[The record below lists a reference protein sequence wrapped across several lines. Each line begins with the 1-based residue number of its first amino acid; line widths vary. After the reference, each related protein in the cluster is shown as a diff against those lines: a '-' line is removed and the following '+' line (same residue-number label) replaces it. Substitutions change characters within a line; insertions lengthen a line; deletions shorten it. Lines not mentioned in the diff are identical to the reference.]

1 MANGEQP
8 LFGRRFTII
17 SAVIVVL
24 GLIYLVLRSDPE
36 FRPRLYP
43 PEPVATGLT
52 NPRAL
57 AFGADGL
64 LYVAEAGGSGRTSG
78 QVSRITADG
87 QPEVIATGLPSN
99 PELGRLRPAGPSS
112 LWPLAGAWL
121 VATGSADEALL
132 RVRLTDRSR
141 TAPATDLRS
150 ALAKVGL
157 TGTLAPLGLVG
168 DGTHVV
174 VLEAASGTLVQLD
187 LRQPDNPQPT
197 PVPDDDPVVVGRLP
211 AGVNALNLAPSAD
224 GGWLVVDFGPIPY
237 EQGSGAVWHVSP
249 AGQVERVVE
258 GLTMPVDVTT
268 GAAGELYVV
277 ELSAFYN
284 RRTDRFTPG
293 TGRVIVARPDEG
305 ARPILADLDFPT
317 AIVRGAD
324 NNLYF
329 TTHGAFGEPGSGSIW
344 RIPARTGFTTVTP

>member
-36 FRPRLYP
+36 LRPKLYP
-43 PEPVATGLT
+43 PEPVASGLT

-64 LYVAEAGGSGRTSG
+64 LYVAEAGYGGRTSG
-78 QVSRITADG
+78 QVSRITTEG

-99 PELGRLRPAGPSS
+99 PERGRLRPAGPSS
-112 LWPLAGAWL
+112 LWHLDNALLIAS
-121 VATGSADEALL
+121 GSADDALL
-132 RVRLTDRSR
+132 RVRRQQPSV
-141 TAPATDLRS
+141 PATDLRA

-174 VLEAASGTLVQLD
+174 VLEAASATLVRLD
-187 LRQPDNPQPT
+187 LREPDNPQPT
-197 PVPDDDPVVVGRLP
+197 VVGRLP
-211 AGVNALNLAPSAD
+211 AGVNALNMAPSAD

-237 EQGSGAVWHVSP
+237 VQGSGSVWHVSP
-249 AGQVERVVE
+249 TGQVERVVE

-277 ELSAFYN
+277 EFSAFYN

-305 ARPILADLDFPT
+305 ARPMLNDLDFPT

-329 TTHGAFGEPGSGSIW
+329 TTHGAFGEPGSGGIW
-344 RIPARTGFTTVTP
+344 RIPARTGFTTTTP

>member
-1 MANGEQP
+1 MAKGEQH

-36 FRPRLYP
+36 LRPRLYP
-43 PEPVATGLT
+43 PEPVVSGLT

-57 AFGADGL
+57 AIGADGL
-64 LYVAEAGGSGRTSG
+64 LYVAEAGGGGQTSG
-78 QVSRITADG
+78 QVSRITAEG
-87 QPEVIATGLPSN
+87 QPEAVATGLPSN
-99 PELGRLRPAGPSS
+99 AERGRLRPAGPSS
-112 LWPLAGAWL
+112 VWPLDGAFL
-121 VATGSADEALL
+121 VVTGSADDALL
-132 RVRLTDRSR
+132 RVRRQQPSV
-141 TAPATDLRS
+141 PATDLRS

-157 TGTLAPLGLVG
+157 TGTLAPLGLVV
-168 DGTHVV
+168 DGTQVV
-174 VLEAASGTLVQLD
+174 ILEAASATLVRLD
-187 LRQPDNPQPT
+187 LREPDNPQPT
-197 PVPDDDPVVVGRLP
+197 VVGRLP
-211 AGVNALNLAPSAD
+211 AGVNALNLAPSAE
-224 GGWLVVDFGPIPY
+224 GGWLVVDFGAIPY
-237 EQGSGAVWHVSP
+237 EQGSGAVWHVNP
-249 AGQVERVVE
+249 TGQVERVVE

-293 TGRVIVARPDEG
+293 TGRVVLARSGEG
-305 ARPILADLDFPT
+305 ARPMLADLDFPT

-329 TTHGAFGEPGSGSIW
+329 TTHGAFGEPGSGGIW

>member
-1 MANGEQP
+1 M
-8 LFGRRFTII
+8 
-17 SAVIVVL
+17 
-24 GLIYLVLRSDPE
+24 
-36 FRPRLYP
+36 
-43 PEPVATGLT
+43 
-52 NPRAL
+52 
-57 AFGADGL
+57 
-64 LYVAEAGGSGRTSG
+64 
-78 QVSRITADG
+78 
-87 QPEVIATGLPSN
+87 IATGLPSN
-99 PELGRLRPAGPSS
+99 PERGRLRPAGPSS
-112 LWPLAGAWL
+112 LWHLDNALLIAS
-121 VATGSADEALL
+121 GSADDALL
-132 RVRLTDRSR
+132 RVRRQQPSV
-141 TAPATDLRS
+141 PATDLRA

-174 VLEAASGTLVQLD
+174 VLEAASATLVRLD
-187 LRQPDNPQPT
+187 LREPDNPQPT
-197 PVPDDDPVVVGRLP
+197 VVGRLP
-211 AGVNALNLAPSAD
+211 AGVNALNMAPSAD

-237 EQGSGAVWHVSP
+237 VQGSGSVWHVSP
-249 AGQVERVVE
+249 TGQVERVVE

-277 ELSAFYN
+277 EFSAFYN

-305 ARPILADLDFPT
+305 ARPMLTDLDFPT

-329 TTHGAFGEPGSGSIW
+329 TTHGAFGEPGSGGIW

>member
-1 MANGEQP
+1 MASGEQP

-36 FRPRLYP
+36 LRPRLYP
-43 PEPVATGLT
+43 PEPVTSGLT

-64 LYVAEAGGSGRTSG
+64 LYVAEAGDGGQTSG
-78 QVSRITADG
+78 QVSRITAEG
-87 QPEVIATGLPSN
+87 QPEVVASGLPSN
-99 PELGRLRPAGPSS
+99 AERGRLRPAGPSS
-112 LWPLAGAWL
+112 LWPLDGAWL
-121 VATGSADEALL
+121 VATGSADDALL
-132 RVRLTDRSR
+132 RVRRQQPSV
-141 TAPATDLRS
+141 PATDLRA
-150 ALAKVGL
+150 ALATVGL

-168 DGTHVV
+168 DGTQVV
-174 VLEAASGTLVQLD
+174 VLEAASATLVRLD
-187 LRQPDNPQPT
+187 LREPGNPQPT
-197 PVPDDDPVVVGRLP
+197 VVGRLP

-237 EQGSGAVWHVSP
+237 EQGSGAIWHVNP
-249 AGQVERVVE
+249 TGQVERVVE

-293 TGRVIVARPDEG
+293 TGRVILARPGEG
-305 ARPILADLDFPT
+305 ARPMLADLDFPT
-317 AIVRGAD
+317 AIVRGTD

-329 TTHGAFGEPGSGSIW
+329 TTHGAFGEPGSGGIW

>member
-36 FRPRLYP
+36 LRPKLYP
-43 PEPVATGLT
+43 PEPVASGLT

-64 LYVAEAGGSGRTSG
+64 LYVAEAGYGGRTSG
-78 QVSRITADG
+78 QVSRITTEG

-99 PELGRLRPAGPSS
+99 PERGRLRPAGPSS
-112 LWPLAGAWL
+112 LWHLDNALLIAS
-121 VATGSADEALL
+121 GSADDALL
-132 RVRLTDRSR
+132 RVRRQQPSV
-141 TAPATDLRS
+141 PATDLRA

-174 VLEAASGTLVQLD
+174 VLEAASATLVRLD
-187 LRQPDNPQPT
+187 LREPDNPQPT
-197 PVPDDDPVVVGRLP
+197 VVGRLP
-211 AGVNALNLAPSAD
+211 AGVNALNMAPSAD

-237 EQGSGAVWHVSP
+237 VQGSGSVWHVSP
-249 AGQVERVVE
+249 TGQVERVVE

-277 ELSAFYN
+277 EFSAFYN

-305 ARPILADLDFPT
+305 ARPMLNDLDFPT

-329 TTHGAFGEPGSGSIW
+329 TTHGAFGEPGSGGIW
-344 RIPARTGFTTVTP
+344 RIPARTGFSSVTP

>member
-1 MANGEQP
+1 MANGEPP

-36 FRPRLYP
+36 LRPKLYP
-43 PEPVATGLT
+43 PEPVASGLT

-64 LYVAEAGGSGRTSG
+64 LYVAEAGYGGRTSG
-78 QVSRITADG
+78 QVSRITTEG

-99 PELGRLRPAGPSS
+99 PERGRLRPAGPSS
-112 LWPLAGAWL
+112 LWHLDNALL
-121 VATGSADEALL
+121 VASGSADDALL
-132 RVRLTDRSR
+132 RVRRQQPSV
-141 TAPATDLRS
+141 PATDLRA

-174 VLEAASGTLVQLD
+174 VLEAASATLVRLD
-187 LRQPDNPQPT
+187 LREPDNPQPT
-197 PVPDDDPVVVGRLP
+197 VVGRLP
-211 AGVNALNLAPSAD
+211 AGVNALNMAPSAD

-237 EQGSGAVWHVSP
+237 VQGSGAVWHVSP
-249 AGQVERVVE
+249 TGQVERVVE

-277 ELSAFYN
+277 ELLRLS
-284 RRTDRFTPG
+284 T
-293 TGRVIVARPDEG
+293 TGA
-305 ARPILADLDFPT
+305 PT
-317 AIVRGAD
+317 ASRPAPVVSSWPGPTRAPGRCWPTWTFPRRLCGAPTTICTLRLMERSGSRGAGG
-324 NNLYF
+324 F
-329 TTHGAFGEPGSGSIW
+329 RAFRRGRGLL
-344 RIPARTGFTTVTP
+344 R

>member
-8 LFGRRFTII
+8 LFGRRFTIV
-17 SAVIVVL
+17 SAIIVVL

-36 FRPRLYP
+36 LRPRLYP

-64 LYVAEAGGSGRTSG
+64 LYVAEAGASGCTSG
-78 QVSRITADG
+78 QVSRITTEG
-87 QPEVIATGLPSN
+87 QLEVIATGLPSN

-112 LWPLAGAWL
+112 LWPLDGAWL
-121 VATGSADEALL
+121 VATGSADDALL
-132 RVRLTDRSR
+132 RVRRQQPSV
-141 TAPATDLRS
+141 PATDLRA

-157 TGTLAPLGLVG
+157 TGTLAPLGLVA
-168 DGTHVV
+168 DGTQVV
-174 VLEAASGTLVQLD
+174 VLEAASATLVRLD
-187 LRQPDNPQPT
+187 LRAPDTPRPT
-197 PVPDDDPVVVGRLP
+197 PVPDYDPVVVGRLP

-237 EQGSGAVWHVSP
+237 EQGSGAIWHVSP
-249 AGQVERVVE
+249 TGQVARVVE

-268 GAAGELYVV
+268 GAAGELYIV

-293 TGRVIVARPDEG
+293 TGRVILARPDEG
-305 ARPILADLDFPT
+305 ARPMLTDLDFPT

-329 TTHGAFGEPGSGSIW
+329 TTHGAFGEPGSGGIW

>member
-36 FRPRLYP
+36 LRPRLYP
-43 PEPVATGLT
+43 PEPVVSGLT

-57 AFGADGL
+57 ALGADGL
-64 LYVAEAGGSGRTSG
+64 LYVAEAGDGGRSSG
-78 QVSRITADG
+78 QVSRITVEG

-99 PELGRLRPAGPSS
+99 PERGRLRPAGPSS
-112 LWPLAGAWL
+112 LWPLDGAWL
-121 VATGSADEALL
+121 VATGSADDALL
-132 RVRLTDRSR
+132 RVRRQQPSV
-141 TAPATDLRS
+141 PATDLRA

-157 TGTLAPLGLVG
+157 TGTLAPLGLVA
-168 DGTHVV
+168 DGTQVV
-174 VLEAASGTLVQLD
+174 VLEAASATLVRLD
-187 LRQPDNPQPT
+187 LRETDNPQST
-197 PVPDDDPVVVGRLP
+197 PVPAGDPVVVGRLP

-249 AGQVERVVE
+249 AGQVARVVE

-293 TGRVIVARPDEG
+293 TGRIIVARPDEG

-329 TTHGAFGEPGSGSIW
+329 TTHGAFGEPGSGGIW
-344 RIPARTGFTTVTP
+344 RIPARTGFTTTTP

>member
-1 MANGEQP
+1 MANGEPP

-24 GLIYLVLRSDPE
+24 GLIYLVLRSDPRVTASAVPTGAGSDGTDE
-36 FRPRLYP
+36 PAGIGNRRGRAALRRRGGRRRPDERPGQPDYGGGP
-43 PEPVATGLT
+43 
-52 NPRAL
+52 
-57 AFGADGL
+57 
-64 LYVAEAGGSGRTSG
+64 AGGDR
-78 QVSRITADG
+78 DG
-87 QPEVIATGLPSN
+87 PAVERGARG
-99 PELGRLRPAGPSS
+99 GCARPGPSS
-112 LWPLAGAWL
+112 PLAAGWC
-121 VATGSADEALL
+121 VAGCHHGSADDALL
-132 RVRLTDRSR
+132 RVRRQQPSV
-141 TAPATDLRS
+141 PATDLRS

-168 DGTHVV
+168 DGTQVV
-174 VLEAASGTLVQLD
+174 ILEAASGTLVRLD
-187 LRQPDNPQPT
+187 LREPDNPQPT
-197 PVPDDDPVVVGRLP
+197 VVGRLP
-211 AGVNALNLAPSAD
+211 AGVNPLNMAPSAD

-237 EQGSGAVWHVSP
+237 EQGSGVVWHVSP
-249 AGQVERVVE
+249 AGQIERVVE

-293 TGRVIVARPDEG
+293 TGRVILARPGEG
-305 ARPILADLDFPT
+305 ARPMLADLDFPT

-329 TTHGAFGEPGSGSIW
+329 TTHGAFGEPGSGGIA
-344 RIPARTGFTTVTP
+344 RVPARTGFTTVTP

>member
-1 MANGEQP
+1 MANSEP
-8 LFGRRFTII
+8 SLFGRRFTIV

-36 FRPRLYP
+36 LRPELYP
-43 PEPVATGLT
+43 PEPVASGLT

-64 LYVAEAGGSGRTSG
+64 LYIAEAGDGGRASG
-78 QVSRITADG
+78 QVSRITAEG

-99 PELGRLRPAGPSS
+99 PERGRLRPAGPSS
-112 LWPLAGAWL
+112 LRPVEDAFL
-121 VATGSADEALL
+121 VVTGSADDALL
-132 RVRLTDRSR
+132 RVRRQQPSV
-141 TAPATDLRS
+141 PATDLRS

-168 DGTHVV
+168 DGTRVV
-174 VLEAASGTLVQLD
+174 VLEAASGTLVRLD
-187 LRQPDNPQPT
+187 LREPDNPQPT
-197 PVPDDDPVVVGRLP
+197 VVGRLP

-237 EQGSGAVWHVSP
+237 EQGSGAVWHISP
-249 AGQVERVVE
+249 TGQLERVVE

-284 RRTDRFTPG
+284 RRTNRFTPG

-305 ARPILADLDFPT
+305 ARPMLADLDFPT

-329 TTHGAFGEPGSGSIW
+329 TTHGAFGEPGSGGIW

>member
-1 MANGEQP
+1 MANGEPP

-36 FRPRLYP
+36 LRPKLYP
-43 PEPVATGLT
+43 PEPVASGLT

-64 LYVAEAGGSGRTSG
+64 LYVAEAGYGGRTSG
-78 QVSRITADG
+78 QVSRITTEG

-99 PELGRLRPAGPSS
+99 PERGRLRPAGPSS
-112 LWPLAGAWL
+112 LWHLDNALLIAS
-121 VATGSADEALL
+121 GSADDALL
-132 RVRLTDRSR
+132 RVRRQQPSV
-141 TAPATDLRS
+141 PATDLRA

-174 VLEAASGTLVQLD
+174 VLEAASATLVRLD
-187 LRQPDNPQPT
+187 LREPDNPQPT
-197 PVPDDDPVVVGRLP
+197 VVGRLP
-211 AGVNALNLAPSAD
+211 AGVNALNMAPSAD

-237 EQGSGAVWHVSP
+237 VQGSGAVWHVSP
-249 AGQVERVVE
+249 TGQVERVVE

-277 ELSAFYN
+277 EFSAFYN

-305 ARPILADLDFPT
+305 ARPMLTDLDFPT

-329 TTHGAFGEPGSGSIW
+329 TTHGAFGEPGSGGIW

>member
-36 FRPRLYP
+36 LRPKLYP
-43 PEPVATGLT
+43 PEPVASGLT

-64 LYVAEAGGSGRTSG
+64 LYVAEAGYGGRTSG

-87 QPEVIATGLPSN
+87 QPEVIAMGLPSN
-99 PELGRLRPAGPSS
+99 PERGRLRPAGPSS
-112 LWPLAGAWL
+112 LWPLDSALL
-121 VATGSADEALL
+121 VATGSADDALL
-132 RVRLTDRSR
+132 RVRRQQPSV
-141 TAPATDLRS
+141 PATDLRS

-174 VLEAASGTLVQLD
+174 VLEAASATLVRLD
-187 LRQPDNPQPT
+187 LREPGNPQPT
-197 PVPDDDPVVVGRLP
+197 VVGRLP
-211 AGVNALNLAPSAD
+211 AGVNALNMAPSAD

-237 EQGSGAVWHVSP
+237 VQGSGSVWHVSP
-249 AGQVERVVE
+249 TGQVERVVE
-258 GLTMPVDVTT
+258 GLDDARGRDDRRRRRALRRGVLRLLQPAHRPLYARHRSRHFGQGRGRPADAERLGLSDGDCARCRQQSLLYDARSVRR
-268 GAAGELYVV
+268 AGE
-277 ELSAFYN
+277 
-284 RRTDRFTPG
+284 RGD
-293 TGRVIVARPDEG
+293 
-305 ARPILADLDFPT
+305 LADS
-317 AIVRGAD
+317 GAHRLHHRHAL
-324 NNLYF
+324 N
-329 TTHGAFGEPGSGSIW
+329 
-344 RIPARTGFTTVTP
+344 PARE

>member
-8 LFGRRFTII
+8 LFGRRFTIV

-36 FRPRLYP
+36 LRPRLYP

-64 LYVAEAGGSGRTSG
+64 LYVAEAGDGGRTSG
-78 QVSRITADG
+78 QVSRITAEG
-87 QPEVIATGLPSN
+87 QPEVIATGLPSH
-99 PELGRLRPAGPSS
+99 PERGRLRPAGPSS
-112 LWPLAGAWL
+112 LWPLDGAWL
-121 VATGSADEALL
+121 VATGSADDALL
-132 RVRLTDRSR
+132 RVRRQQPSV
-141 TAPATDLRS
+141 PATDLRS

-157 TGTLAPLGLVG
+157 TGTLAPLGLVS
-168 DGTHVV
+168 DGTQVV
-174 VLEAASGTLVQLD
+174 VLEAASGTLVRLD
-187 LRQPDNPQPT
+187 LREPDNPQPT
-197 PVPDDDPVVVGRLP
+197 PVPDYDPVVVGRLP

-249 AGQVERVVE
+249 TGQVERVVE

-293 TGRVIVARPDEG
+293 TGRVILARPGEG
-305 ARPILADLDFPT
+305 ARPMLADLEFPT

-344 RIPARTGFTTVTP
+344 RIPARTGFTTPTP

>member
-36 FRPRLYP
+36 LRPKLYP
-43 PEPVATGLT
+43 PEPVASGLT

-64 LYVAEAGGSGRTSG
+64 LYVAEAGYGGRTSG
-78 QVSRITADG
+78 QVSRITAEG
-87 QPEVIATGLPSN
+87 QPEVIAMGLPSN
-99 PELGRLRPAGPSS
+99 PERGRLRPAGPSS
-112 LWPLAGAWL
+112 LWPLDNALL
-121 VATGSADEALL
+121 VASGSADDALL
-132 RVRLTDRSR
+132 RVRRQQPSV
-141 TAPATDLRS
+141 PATDLRS

-174 VLEAASGTLVQLD
+174 VLEAASATLVRLD
-187 LRQPDNPQPT
+187 LREPDNPQPT
-197 PVPDDDPVVVGRLP
+197 VVGRLP
-211 AGVNALNLAPSAD
+211 AGVNALNMAPSAD

-237 EQGSGAVWHVSP
+237 VQGSGAIWHVSP
-249 AGQVERVVE
+249 TGQVERVVE

-305 ARPILADLDFPT
+305 ARPMLADLDFPT

-329 TTHGAFGEPGSGSIW
+329 TTHGAFGEPGSGGIW
-344 RIPARTGFTTVTP
+344 RIPARTGFTTATP

>member
-8 LFGRRFTII
+8 LFGRRFTIV

-36 FRPRLYP
+36 LRPRLYP

-52 NPRAL
+52 NPRTL

-64 LYVAEAGGSGRTSG
+64 LYVAEAGDGGRTSG
-78 QVSRITADG
+78 QVSRITAEG
-87 QPEVIATGLPSN
+87 QPEVVASGLPSN
-99 PELGRLRPAGPSS
+99 AERGRLRPAGPSS
-112 LWPLAGAWL
+112 LWPLDGAFL
-121 VATGSADEALL
+121 MVTGSADDALL
-132 RVRLTDRSR
+132 RVRRQQPSV
-141 TAPATDLRS
+141 PATDLRS

-157 TGTLAPLGLVG
+157 TGTLAPLGLVS
-168 DGTHVV
+168 DGTQVV
-174 VLEAASGTLVQLD
+174 ILEAASGTLVRLD
-187 LRQPDNPQPT
+187 LRESDDPQPT
-197 PVPDDDPVVVGRLP
+197 VVGRLP

-293 TGRVIVARPDEG
+293 TGRVILARPGEG
-305 ARPILADLDFPT
+305 ARPMLADLEFPT

-329 TTHGAFGEPGSGSIW
+329 TTHGAFGEPGSGGIW

>member
-1 MANGEQP
+1 MANGEQH

-24 GLIYLVLRSDPE
+24 GLIYLVIRSDPE
-36 FRPRLYP
+36 LRPRLYP
-43 PEPVATGLT
+43 PEPVATDLT

-64 LYVAEAGGSGRTSG
+64 LYVAEAGDGGRTSG
-78 QVSRITADG
+78 QVSRITAEG
-87 QPEVIATGLPSN
+87 QPEVIVAGLPSTS
-99 PELGRLRPAGPSS
+99 ERGRLRPAGPGS
-112 LWPLAGAWL
+112 LWPLDNTWL
-121 VATGSADEALL
+121 VATGSADDALL
-132 RVRLTDRSR
+132 RVRRQQPSV
-141 TAPATDLRS
+141 PATDLRA
-150 ALAKVGL
+150 ALAKIGL
-157 TGTLAPLGLVG
+157 TGTLAPLGLVV
-168 DGTHVV
+168 DGTQVV
-174 VLEAASGTLVQLD
+174 VLEAASGTLVRLD
-187 LRQPDNPQPT
+187 LRETDDPQPT
-197 PVPDDDPVVVGRLP
+197 VVGRLP

-237 EQGSGAVWHVSP
+237 EQGSGAVWHVNP

-268 GAAGELYVV
+268 GVAGELYVV

-293 TGRVIVARPDEG
+293 TGRVILARPGEG
-305 ARPILADLDFPT
+305 ARPMLADLDFPT

-329 TTHGAFGEPGSGSIW
+329 TTHGAFGEPGSGGIS
-344 RIPARTGFTTVTP
+344 RVPARTGFTTVTP

>member
-36 FRPRLYP
+36 LRPKLYP
-43 PEPVATGLT
+43 PEPVASGLT

-64 LYVAEAGGSGRTSG
+64 LYVAEAGYGGRTSG
-78 QVSRITADG
+78 QVSRITAEG

-99 PELGRLRPAGPSS
+99 PERGRLRPAGPSS
-112 LWPLAGAWL
+112 LWHLDNALLIAS
-121 VATGSADEALL
+121 GSADDALL
-132 RVRLTDRSR
+132 RVRRQQPSV
-141 TAPATDLRS
+141 PATDLRS

-174 VLEAASGTLVQLD
+174 VLEAASATLVRLD
-187 LRQPDNPQPT
+187 LREPDNPQPT
-197 PVPDDDPVVVGRLP
+197 VVGRLP
-211 AGVNALNLAPSAD
+211 AGVNALNMAPSAD

-237 EQGSGAVWHVSP
+237 VQGSGSVWHVSP
-249 AGQVERVVE
+249 TGQVERVVE

-268 GAAGELYVV
+268 GIAGELYVV
-277 ELSAFYN
+277 EFSAFYN

-305 ARPILADLDFPT
+305 ARPMLNDLDFPT

-329 TTHGAFGEPGSGSIW
+329 TTHGAFGEPESGGIS

>member
-36 FRPRLYP
+36 LRPKLYP
-43 PEPVATGLT
+43 PEPVASGLT

-64 LYVAEAGGSGRTSG
+64 LYVAEAGYGGRTSG
-78 QVSRITADG
+78 QVSRITAEG

-99 PELGRLRPAGPSS
+99 PERGRLRPAGPSS
-112 LWPLAGAWL
+112 LWHLDNALLIAS
-121 VATGSADEALL
+121 GSADDALL
-132 RVRLTDRSR
+132 RVRRQQPSVS
-141 TAPATDLRS
+141 ATDLRA

-174 VLEAASGTLVQLD
+174 VLEAASATLVRLD
-187 LRQPDNPQPT
+187 LREPDNPQPT
-197 PVPDDDPVVVGRLP
+197 VVGRLP

-237 EQGSGAVWHVSP
+237 VQGSGAVWHVSP
-249 AGQVERVVE
+249 TGQVERVVE

-268 GAAGELYVV
+268 GSAGELYIV

-305 ARPILADLDFPT
+305 ARPMLNDLDFPT

-329 TTHGAFGEPGSGSIW
+329 TTHGAFGEPGSGGIW